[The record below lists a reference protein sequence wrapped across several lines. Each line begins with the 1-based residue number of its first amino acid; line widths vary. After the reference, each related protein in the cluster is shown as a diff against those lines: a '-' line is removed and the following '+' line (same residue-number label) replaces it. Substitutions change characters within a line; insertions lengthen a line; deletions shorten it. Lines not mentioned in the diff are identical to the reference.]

1 MKFDQ
6 NDMIRIKPYIWAVFR
21 GHNLASRQASPA
33 PGRVTDNQALRRILG
48 LVMRLPEHEA
58 ERVLARQLDLSGG
71 KMTDELE
78 RQVMEIIMRNRL
90 YSR

>member
-1 MKFDQ
+1 
-6 NDMIRIKPYIWAVFR
+6 MIRIKPHIWAAFR
-21 GHNLASRQASPA
+21 GHNLASRRASPA
-33 PGRVTDNQALRRILG
+33 AARVTDNQVLRRILG
-48 LVMRLPEHEA
+48 LMMRPHEYEA

>member
-1 MKFDQ
+1 
-6 NDMIRIKPYIWAVFR
+6 MIRIKPQIWAVFR
-21 GHNLASRQASPA
+21 GRNLASRRASPT
-33 PGRVTDNQALRRILG
+33 PRRVTDNQVLRRILG
-48 LVMRLPEHEA
+48 LVMRPHEREA

-78 RQVMEIIMRNRL
+78 RQVMEIIMRDRL

>member
-1 MKFDQ
+1 
-6 NDMIRIKPYIWAVFR
+6 MIRIRFMWRVFR
-21 GHNLASRQASPA
+21 GHSLASRRASPA
-33 PGRVTDNQALRRILG
+33 TGRVTDNQVLRRILG
-48 LVMRLPEHEA
+48 RVIRPHEHGA

-90 YSR
+90 Y

>member
-1 MKFDQ
+1 
-6 NDMIRIKPYIWAVFR
+6 MIRIKPHIWAVFR
-21 GHNLASRQASPA
+21 DHNSASRRASPA
-33 PGRVTDNQALRRILG
+33 PGQVNDNQVLRRILG
-48 LVMRLPEHEA
+48 LVMRPYEHDA

-78 RQVMEIIMRNRL
+78 RQVMEIIMRSRL